1 MAGYLEIPI
10 TGGSAATSNTNKF
23 VIDKSDIVLIH
34 QGTVGAPQTNPT
46 TKSAIIMQDG
56 VELQLTHTAA
66 ASGFS
71 VLDAILDAYSGNP
84 GNGVSKVG
92 GVPATVSGTGQALT
106 FVVFSQVAIS

>member
-10 TGGSAATSNTNKF
+10 TGGSTVTSNTNKF
-23 VIDKSDIVLIH
+23 VIDKDKIVLIH
-34 QGTVGAPQTNPT
+34 QGQVGAPQTNPT
-46 TKSAIIMQDG
+46 TVSSIICEGG
-56 VELQLTHTAA
+56 VELQITHTAA